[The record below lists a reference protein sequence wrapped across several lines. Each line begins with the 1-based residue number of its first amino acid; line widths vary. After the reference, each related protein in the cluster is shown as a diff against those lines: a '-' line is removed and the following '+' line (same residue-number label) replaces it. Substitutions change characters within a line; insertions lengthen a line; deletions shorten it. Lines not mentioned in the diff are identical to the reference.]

1 MVVGNAQHN
10 LPYFWAFNVR
20 VNYPL
25 IGCSG
30 AWMKII
36 NLECGSGSGVIFHFA
51 GTPAPFDGKS
61 TSFPISIA
69 LRRTGF
75 GKVSVSRHPLCF
87 SDLMVKARNLVATS
101 DEAAKSPSIRLKGFE
116 SREQEFQ
123 GQAGQPVVLFGTNSA
138 KPYLSHMH
146 A

>member
-1 MVVGNAQHN
+1 
-10 LPYFWAFNVR
+10 
-20 VNYPL
+20 
-25 IGCSG
+25 
-30 AWMKII
+30 MKNI

-116 SREQEFQ
+116 FREQEFQ
-123 GQAGQPVVLFGTNSA
+123 GQAGQPVVLFGTNPV
-138 KPYLSHMH
+138 KPHLSHMH

>member
-1 MVVGNAQHN
+1 
-10 LPYFWAFNVR
+10 
-20 VNYPL
+20 
-25 IGCSG
+25 
-30 AWMKII
+30 MKIL
-36 NLECGSGSGVIFHFA
+36 NLGCGTGSGVILHFA

-69 LRRTGF
+69 LPRTGF

-87 SDLMVKARNLVATS
+87 SGLIVKARKLVATS

-116 SREQEFQ
+116 FREQEFQ
-123 GQAGQPVVLFGTNSA
+123 GQAGQPVVPFGTNSA
-138 KPYLSHMH
+138 TPHLSHFH